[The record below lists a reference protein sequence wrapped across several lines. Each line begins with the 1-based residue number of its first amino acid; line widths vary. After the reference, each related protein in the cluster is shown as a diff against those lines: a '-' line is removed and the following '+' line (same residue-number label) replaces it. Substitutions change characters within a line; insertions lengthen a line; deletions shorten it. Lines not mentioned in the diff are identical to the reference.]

1 MVVLWWFITIGRLV
15 TISASAVWYA
25 AIGTTIRSW
34 TMDSLYLRIYAMLVF
49 EIFIFAI
56 LQVPINFD
64 GEPIS
69 FVIVLKGGVL
79 VYFLQMRIDVTAV
92 KWRRWSRSSRFFFL
106 FLLSLSFV
114 AVQVQSGKEIFHGI
128 SGSGSHRRIRTSIT
142 PLLVASVTWGRITSI
157 GGSLVTSSVR
167 LRLSLVSGPIT
178 SFIWN
183 LESLSVPTVVFRW
196 GWG

>member
-1 MVVLWWFITIGRLV
+1 MSISKTNMVVLWGFITIGRLV
-15 TISASAVWYA
+15 TISSSAVWYTS
-25 AIGTTIRSW
+25 IGTTIWSW

-49 EIFIFAI
+49 EILIFAI

-106 FLLSLSFV
+106 LSLSFV

-128 SGSGSHRRIRTSIT
+128 S
-142 PLLVASVTWGRITSI
+142 
-157 GGSLVTSSVR
+157 
-167 LRLSLVSGPIT
+167 
-178 SFIWN
+178 
-183 LESLSVPTVVFRW
+183 
-196 GWG
+196 

>member
-1 MVVLWWFITIGRLV
+1 
-15 TISASAVWYA
+15 
-25 AIGTTIRSW
+25 
-34 TMDSLYLRIYAMLVF
+34 MLVF

-106 FLLSLSFV
+106 ILLSLSFV

-128 SGSGSHRRIRTSIT
+128 SGSGFHGISGSGSHRLIRTSVT
-142 PLLVASVTWGRITSI
+142 SLLVAWGRISSI

-178 SFIWN
+178 SSILN
-183 LESLSVPTVVFRW
+183 LVSLSVPTAV
-196 GWG
+196 